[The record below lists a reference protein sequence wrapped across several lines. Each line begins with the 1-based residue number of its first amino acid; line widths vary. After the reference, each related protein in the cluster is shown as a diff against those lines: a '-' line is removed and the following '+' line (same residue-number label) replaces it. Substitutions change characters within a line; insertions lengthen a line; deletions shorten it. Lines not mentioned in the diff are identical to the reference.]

1 MSLVSDAD
9 KIILDKINQLSS
21 KQRQSLRDFLDFL
34 LSKNP
39 DSISENV
46 SSQEEEKQVS
56 FYEAT
61 KEMAG
66 ALDFGPGDLATNKKY
81 LENLGK

>member
-9 KIILDKINQLSS
+9 KIILEKINQLSS

-39 DSISENV
+39 DSASENV

-61 KEMAG
+61 KEIAG
-66 ALDFGPGDLATNKKY
+66 AIDGLPSDLSTNKKY

>member
-61 KEMAG
+61 KEIAG
-66 ALDFGPGDLATNKKY
+66 AIDGLPSDLSTNKKY